1 MFVRHFHHYGGY
13 GGYGPGFW
21 LLMVGFVLLAVLFV
35 VLIVMTLRASGGH
48 RSATGGGAGAGGV
61 TGAGAVGVT
70 SAGSEAERILAE
82 RYARGELDDEEYQRR
97 LRTLREP
104 PG

>member
-1 MFVRHFHHYGGY
+1 MFVRHFHHVGGY

-21 LLMVGFVLLAVLFV
+21 LFVIGFVVLAVLFV
-35 VLIVMTLRASGGH
+35 VLITTLARGSRVH
-48 RSATGGGAGAGGV
+48 RSTAAGSTAGAARAWS
-61 TGAGAVGVT
+61 TGTA
-70 SAGSEAERILAE
+70 EAERILAE

-104 PG
+104 PSE